1 MGSRLSE
8 QSQITTALVL
18 SCLAEGEDEEYLC
31 LLTEILSKTFQV
43 SAMNMQIKLKRQTFF
58 KPLSKTHRVL

>member
-8 QSQITTALVL
+8 ESQITTALVL
-18 SCLAEGEDEEYLC
+18 SCLAEGEDVEYLC

-43 SAMNMQIKLKRQTFF
+43 LAMNMQIKLTRQTFF